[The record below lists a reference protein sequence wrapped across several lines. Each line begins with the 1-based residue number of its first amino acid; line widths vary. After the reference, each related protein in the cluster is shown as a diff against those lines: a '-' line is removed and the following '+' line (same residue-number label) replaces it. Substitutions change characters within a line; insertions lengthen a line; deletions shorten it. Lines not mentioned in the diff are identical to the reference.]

1 MHAPPEL
8 ADLPS
13 TRSMMA
19 MHTRSR
25 FTLHALAL
33 AAMHASSLAQA
44 TEQQVTITGRLE
56 PAPASV
62 TGFGDAPPAKSPFQ
76 ALSLGSAALAD
87 AGTRT
92 LAEITRLDA
101 GIADAYNA
109 PGYWSALTV
118 RGFVLDNNH
127 NLQRDGLPISGETA
141 IALENKERIEVLK
154 GTSGA
159 QAGTSAPGGLAN
171 LVVKRPR
178 GLDQSTLFV
187 GWSERGN
194 WKAAADIERRLGD
207 GDALGLRL
215 NAAVESLDPIVRDA
229 KGDRHLLALAG
240 AARFGTDARLD
251 AEVELSH
258 QSQPSMP
265 GFSLLGDRLPSARE
279 VDPRLNLNNQRWS
292 LPVVF
297 DGTTAS
303 LRWTQALGADWQVVA
318 HAQAQQL
325 RTDDRIAFPYGC
337 SAAEDYHHYCSDGS
351 FDLYDYRS
359 DNERRD
365 TFAGSLRLEGR
376 AGWGGLQHQL
386 ATGATWTDFRLHPNT
401 QAYNWAGTGTIDGR
415 TPVDPAPTPTYT
427 TDGRHER
434 STELFLRDHVGLE
447 ASTGLWL
454 GLRHTRLER
463 GYDQSFTTPW
473 VALSQQLD
481 DAWMAYGSWGQG
493 VESEVAPRLP
503 MYANAG
509 QVLPALRSRQ
519 AELGLKFRQRDAGIS
534 LTAFDIRRPL
544 AADVGACDGS
554 DGSCRRAIDG
564 EANHRGIEAAADARW
579 GAFTLQGSALWLR
592 ARREGASDATL
603 NGLTPPN
610 VAERSARLLASWAV
624 AAVEGL
630 SVQASWQYEGPRFV
644 DPGNSARIPGWSTA
658 GLAARYTARA
668 LGHEWQARA
677 GVDNLFDR
685 RAWRE
690 SPYQFD
696 HVYLYPLEPRT
707 FRASL
712 QVSL

>member
-1 MHAPPEL
+1 
-8 ADLPS
+8 
-13 TRSMMA
+13 MMA
-19 MHTRSR
+19 PHIRTR
-25 FTLHALAL
+25 FPLHALAL
-33 AAMHASSLAQA
+33 AAVHATSLAQA
-44 TEQQVTITGRLE
+44 TQQQVTITGRLE
-56 PAPASV
+56 PAPAAV
-62 TGFGDAPPAKSPFQ
+62 TGFGDAPPSKSPFQ
-76 ALSLGSAALAD
+76 ALSLGNAALAD
-87 AGTRT
+87 AGTRS

-109 PGYWSALTV
+109 PGYWSSLTV

-141 IALENKERIEVLK
+141 ISLENKERIEVLK

-171 LVVKRPR
+171 LIVKRPR
-178 GLDQSTLFV
+178 GGDQSTLYV

-215 NAAVESLDPIVRDA
+215 NAAVESLDPNVRDT

-240 AARFGTDARLD
+240 AARFGPDARLD
-251 AEVELSH
+251 ADVELSH
-258 QSQPSMP
+258 QSQPSVP
-265 GFSLLGDRLPSARE
+265 GFSLLGDRVPSARDI
-279 VDPRLNLNNQRWS
+279 DPTLNLNNQRWS

-318 HAQAQQL
+318 HAQTQQL

-337 SAAEDYHHYCSDGS
+337 STADDYHHYCGDGS

-359 DNERRD
+359 EDERRD
-365 TFAGSLRLEGR
+365 TFAGTLKLEGR
-376 AGWGGLQHQL
+376 ADWVGVRHRLS
-386 ATGATWTDFRLHPNT
+386 TGATWTDFRLHPNT

-434 STELFLRDHVGLE
+434 STELHLRDHVQLGG
-447 ASTGLWL
+447 ATGLWL

-463 GYDQSFTTPW
+463 EYNQSFTTPW
-473 VALSQQLD
+473 LALSHQWSE
-481 DAWMAYGSWGQG
+481 AWLVYGSWGQG
-493 VESEVAPRLP
+493 VESEVAPGLP
-503 MYANAG
+503 MYTNAG

-519 AELGLKFRQRDAGIS
+519 AELGLKLRREDWGLN

-544 AADVGACDGS
+544 TADQGDCDGS
-554 DGSCRRAIDG
+554 PASCTRSIDG
-564 EANHRGIEAAADARW
+564 DARHRGLEAAAEARW
-579 GAFTLQGSALWLR
+579 GAFGLQGSALWLR
-592 ARREGASDATL
+592 ARREGASVAAQ

-624 AAVEGL
+624 AAVDGL
-630 SVQASWQYEGPRFV
+630 SLQASWQYEGPRYV
-644 DPGNSARIPGWSTA
+644 DPQNSARIPGWSTA

-712 QVSL
+712 QISL